1 MLLLVRNSHHNSV
14 NPLKLSGMVP
24 LKHLPSNQIC
34 ATHMKFSLGQG
45 TQATP
50 FHAPKPCALCG
61 SVASPTQGSSERFPQ
76 PGAHPSTP
84 RRLAHYAGLWPL
96 QRKDQ
101 AN

>member
-34 ATHMKFSLGQG
+34 ATHMKFSVGQG

-50 FHAPKPCALCG
+50 FHAPKPWALWG
-61 SVASPTQGSSERFPQ
+61 SVASPTHGFPTQERIL
-76 PGAHPSTP
+76 
-84 RRLAHYAGLWPL
+84 RRVL
-96 QRKDQ
+96 
-101 AN
+101 